1 MTNLQGFSISE
12 VKPVGAKLADWIF
25 ILICA
30 VIILFDSRPW
40 EVMQI
45 HHVILLAMISS
56 SVFILLW
63 WSDRYER
70 EPTCSILWALA
81 WGAFPACFLSIIF
94 ESFAFTTLAG
104 AFIEEAF
111 KLLGLVVAY
120 KRLNIQSWMDG
131 LIIAGYIGLGFAIF
145 EDVLYAISS
154 SDITAMIVERG
165 IFSIFSH
172 TFFSGLGG
180 IVIVFGFLSRRI
192 WISLIGF
199 TIAFTLHLLWNTV
212 LFLEIFTEST
222 GVFFV
227 LYAVIPPV
235 IVIIS
240 AVILRLNE
248 KSELKRKGDL
258 AIASGQ
264 ITQERLILISS
275 LKMRRDYAKKIS
287 TKLER
292 SQFKRSLHEDAR
304 KILSLPLI

>member
-1 MTNLQGFSISE
+1 MTNLEGFSIAE

-30 VIILFDSRPW
+30 VLILFHSRPW

-56 SVFILLW
+56 SVFLLLW

-94 ESFAFTTLAG
+94 ESLAFTTLAG
-104 AFIEEAF
+104 AFIEEVC

-145 EDVLYAISS
+145 EDILYAISTS
-154 SDITAMIVERG
+154 EITAMIVDRG

-192 WISLIGF
+192 WISVIGF
-199 TIAFTLHLLWNTV
+199 IIAFTLHLLWNTI
-212 LFLEIFTEST
+212 LLLEIFTESN
-222 GVFFV
+222 GVFFII
-227 LYAVIPPV
+227 YAVIPPV

-240 AVILRLNE
+240 AIILRLNE
-248 KSELKRKGDL
+248 KSELKRKGNL
-258 AIASGQ
+258 AIGSGQ
-264 ITQERLILISS
+264 ITQERLNLISS
-275 LKMRRDYAKKIS
+275 LKMRRDYARRIS

-292 SQFKRSLHEDAR
+292 SQFKQSLHEDAR
-304 KILSLPLI
+304 KILSHP

>member
-1 MTNLQGFSISE
+1 MTNLEGFSITE

-30 VIILFDSRPW
+30 VIILFQSRPW

-56 SVFILLW
+56 SVFLLLW

-94 ESFAFTTLAG
+94 ESLAFTTLAA
-104 AFIEEAF
+104 AFIEEAS

-145 EDVLYAISS
+145 EDFLYAISS
-154 SDITAMIVERG
+154 TDITAMIVERG

-212 LFLEIFTEST
+212 LLLEIFTESN
-222 GVFFV
+222 GVFFII
-227 LYAVIPPV
+227 YAVIPPV

-240 AVILRLNE
+240 AIILRLKE
-248 KSELKRKGDL
+248 KSELKRKGNL
-258 AIASGQ
+258 AIGSGQ
-264 ITQERLILISS
+264 ITQERLNLISS
-275 LKMRRDYAKKIS
+275 LKIRRDYARKIS

-304 KILSLPLI
+304 KILSHP

>member
-1 MTNLQGFSISE
+1 MTNLEGFSITE

-30 VIILFDSRPW
+30 VLILFQSRPW

-56 SVFILLW
+56 SVFLLLW

-94 ESFAFTTLAG
+94 ESLAFTTLAG
-104 AFIEEAF
+104 AFIEEVC

-120 KRLNIQSWMDG
+120 RRLNIQSWMDG

-145 EDVLYAISS
+145 EDILYAISS
-154 SDITAMIVERG
+154 SEITAMIVDRG

-192 WISLIGF
+192 WISVIGF
-199 TIAFTLHLLWNTV
+199 IIAFTLHLLWNTV
-212 LFLEIFTEST
+212 LLLEIFTESN
-222 GVFFV
+222 GVFFII
-227 LYAVIPPV
+227 YAVIPPV

-240 AVILRLNE
+240 AIILRLNE
-248 KSELKRKGDL
+248 KSELKRKGNL
-258 AIASGQ
+258 AIGSGQ
-264 ITQERLILISS
+264 ITQERLNLISS
-275 LKMRRDYAKKIS
+275 LKMRRDYARKIS

-292 SQFKRSLHEDAR
+292 RQFKRSLHEDAR
-304 KILSLPLI
+304 KILSHP

>member
-1 MTNLQGFSISE
+1 MTNLKGFSIAE

-30 VIILFDSRPW
+30 VIILFQSRPW

-56 SVFILLW
+56 SVFLLLW

-70 EPTCSILWALA
+70 EPPCSILWARA
-81 WGAFPACFLSIIF
+81 WGALPACFLSINF

-154 SDITAMIVERG
+154 TDITAMIVERG

-212 LFLEIFTEST
+212 LFLEIFTESN
-222 GVFFV
+222 GIFFI

-248 KSELKRKGDL
+248 KSELKRKGNL
-258 AIASGQ
+258 AIQSEQ
-264 ITQERLILISS
+264 ITQERLNLISS

-292 SQFKRSLHEDAR
+292 SQFKRSIHEDAR
-304 KILSLPLI
+304 KVLSLP

>member
-1 MTNLQGFSISE
+1 
-12 VKPVGAKLADWIF
+12 
-25 ILICA
+25 
-30 VIILFDSRPW
+30 
-40 EVMQI
+40 MQI

-56 SVFILLW
+56 SVFLLLW

-94 ESFAFTTLAG
+94 ESLAFTTLAA
-104 AFIEEAF
+104 AFIEEAS

-145 EDVLYAISS
+145 EDFLYAISS
-154 SDITAMIVERG
+154 TDITAMIVERG

-199 TIAFTLHLLWNTV
+199 TLAFTLHLLWNTV
-212 LFLEIFTEST
+212 LLLEIFTESN
-222 GVFFV
+222 GVFFIF
-227 LYAVIPPV
+227 YAVIPPV

-240 AVILRLNE
+240 AIILRLKE
-248 KSELKRKGDL
+248 KSELKRKGNL
-258 AIASGQ
+258 AIGSGQ
-264 ITQERLILISS
+264 ITQERLNLISS
-275 LKMRRDYAKKIS
+275 LKIRRDYARKIS

-304 KILSLPLI
+304 KILSHP

>member
-1 MTNLQGFSISE
+1 MTNLEGFSITE

-30 VIILFDSRPW
+30 VLILFQSRPW

-56 SVFILLW
+56 SVFLLLW

-94 ESFAFTTLAG
+94 ESLAFTTLAG
-104 AFIEEAF
+104 AFIEEVC

-145 EDVLYAISS
+145 EDILYAISTS
-154 SDITAMIVERG
+154 EITAMIVDRG

-192 WISLIGF
+192 WISVIGF
-199 TIAFTLHLLWNTV
+199 IIAFTLHLLWNTI
-212 LFLEIFTEST
+212 LLLEIFTESN
-222 GVFFV
+222 GVFFII
-227 LYAVIPPV
+227 YAVIPPV

-240 AVILRLNE
+240 AIILRLNE
-248 KSELKRKGDL
+248 KSELKRKGNL
-258 AIASGQ
+258 AIGSGQ
-264 ITQERLILISS
+264 ITQERLNLISS
-275 LKMRRDYAKKIS
+275 LKMRRDYARRIS

-292 SQFKRSLHEDAR
+292 SQFKQSLHEDAR
-304 KILSLPLI
+304 KILSHP

>member
-1 MTNLQGFSISE
+1 MTNLEGFSITE

-30 VIILFDSRPW
+30 VLILFHSRPW

-56 SVFILLW
+56 SVFLLLW

-94 ESFAFTTLAG
+94 ESLAFTTLAG
-104 AFIEEAF
+104 AFIEEVC

-145 EDVLYAISS
+145 EDILYAISTS
-154 SDITAMIVERG
+154 EITAMIVDRG

-192 WISLIGF
+192 WISVIGF
-199 TIAFTLHLLWNTV
+199 IIAFTLHLLWNTI
-212 LFLEIFTEST
+212 LLLEIFTESN
-222 GVFFV
+222 GVFFII
-227 LYAVIPPV
+227 YAVIPPV

-240 AVILRLNE
+240 AIILRLNE
-248 KSELKRKGDL
+248 KSELKRKGNL
-258 AIASGQ
+258 AIGSGQ
-264 ITQERLILISS
+264 ITQERLNLISS
-275 LKMRRDYAKKIS
+275 LKMRRDYARRIS

-292 SQFKRSLHEDAR
+292 SQFKQSLHEDAR
-304 KILSLPLI
+304 KILSHP

>member
-1 MTNLQGFSISE
+1 MTNLEGFSITE

-30 VIILFDSRPW
+30 VIILFQSRPW

-56 SVFILLW
+56 SVFLLLW

-94 ESFAFTTLAG
+94 ESLAFTTLAA
-104 AFIEEAF
+104 AFIEEAS

-145 EDVLYAISS
+145 EDFLYAISS
-154 SDITAMIVERG
+154 TDITAMIVERG

-212 LFLEIFTEST
+212 LLLEIFTESN
-222 GVFFV
+222 GVFFIF
-227 LYAVIPPV
+227 YAVIPPV

-240 AVILRLNE
+240 AIILRLKE
-248 KSELKRKGDL
+248 KSELKRKGNL
-258 AIASGQ
+258 AIGSGQ
-264 ITQERLILISS
+264 ITQERLNLISS
-275 LKMRRDYAKKIS
+275 LKIRRDYARKIS

-292 SQFKRSLHEDAR
+292 SQFKRLLHEDAR
-304 KILSLPLI
+304 KILSHP

>member
-1 MTNLQGFSISE
+1 MTNLEGFSITE

-30 VIILFDSRPW
+30 VLILFQSRPW

-56 SVFILLW
+56 SVFLLLW

-94 ESFAFTTLAG
+94 ESLAFTTLAA
-104 AFIEEAF
+104 AFIEEAS

-145 EDVLYAISS
+145 EDFLYAISS
-154 SDITAMIVERG
+154 TDITAMIVERG

-212 LFLEIFTEST
+212 LLLEIFTESN
-222 GVFFV
+222 GIFFII
-227 LYAVIPPV
+227 YAVIPPV

-248 KSELKRKGDL
+248 KSELKRKGNL
-258 AIASGQ
+258 AIESEQ
-264 ITQERLILISS
+264 ITQERLNLISS
-275 LKMRRDYAKKIS
+275 LKMRRDYARKIS

-292 SQFKRSLHEDAR
+292 RQFKRSLHEDAR
-304 KILSLPLI
+304 KILSHP

>member
-1 MTNLQGFSISE
+1 MTNLEGFSITE

-30 VIILFDSRPW
+30 VIILFQSRPW

-56 SVFILLW
+56 SVFLLLW

-94 ESFAFTTLAG
+94 ESLAFTTLAA
-104 AFIEEAF
+104 AFIEEAS

-145 EDVLYAISS
+145 EDFLYAISS
-154 SDITAMIVERG
+154 TDITAMIVERG

-212 LFLEIFTEST
+212 LLLEIFTESN
-222 GVFFV
+222 GVFFIF
-227 LYAVIPPV
+227 YAVIPPV

-240 AVILRLNE
+240 AIILRLKE
-248 KSELKRKGDL
+248 KSELKRKGNL
-258 AIASGQ
+258 AIGSGQ
-264 ITQERLILISS
+264 ITQERLNLISS
-275 LKMRRDYAKKIS
+275 LKIRRDYARKIS

-304 KILSLPLI
+304 KILSHP

>member
-292 SQFKRSLHEDAR
+292 SQFKRSIHEDAR
-304 KILSLPLI
+304 KVLSLP

>member
-1 MTNLQGFSISE
+1 MTNLEGFSITE

-30 VIILFDSRPW
+30 VLILFQSRPW

-56 SVFILLW
+56 SVFLLLW

-94 ESFAFTTLAG
+94 ESLAFTTLAG
-104 AFIEEAF
+104 AFIEEVC

-145 EDVLYAISS
+145 EDILYAISS
-154 SDITAMIVERG
+154 SEITAMIVDRG

-192 WISLIGF
+192 WISVIGF
-199 TIAFTLHLLWNTV
+199 IIAFTLHLLWNTV
-212 LFLEIFTEST
+212 LFLEIFTESNR
-222 GVFFV
+222 VFFIM
-227 LYAVIPPV
+227 YAVIPPV

-240 AVILRLNE
+240 AIILRLNE
-248 KSELKRKGDL
+248 KSELKRKGNL
-258 AIASGQ
+258 AIGSGQ
-264 ITQERLILISS
+264 ITQERLNLISS
-275 LKMRRDYAKKIS
+275 LKMRRDYARRIS

-292 SQFKRSLHEDAR
+292 SQFKQSLHEDAR
-304 KILSLPLI
+304 KILSHP

>member
-304 KILSLPLI
+304 KILSLP

>member
-1 MTNLQGFSISE
+1 MRNLQGLSISE
-12 VKPVGAKLADWIF
+12 VKPVGAKFADWIF
-25 ILICA
+25 VLICA

-56 SVFILLW
+56 SVFVLLW
-63 WSDRYER
+63 WADRYER

-154 SDITAMIVERG
+154 SDITAIIVERG

-180 IVIVFGFLSRRI
+180 TVIVFGFLSRRF

-212 LFLEIFTEST
+212 LFLETFTESI

-248 KSELKRKGDL
+248 KSELERKGDL

-287 TKLER
+287 SKLER

>member
-1 MTNLQGFSISE
+1 MTNLEGFSIAG

-30 VIILFDSRPW
+30 VIILFQSRPW

-56 SVFILLW
+56 SVFLLLW

-70 EPTCSILWALA
+70 EPNCSILWALA

-104 AFIEEAF
+104 AFIEEAS

-120 KRLNIQSWMDG
+120 RRLNIQSWMDG
-131 LIIAGYIGLGFAIF
+131 LIIAGYIGLGFAIC

-154 SDITAMIVERG
+154 TDITAMIVERG

-212 LFLEIFTEST
+212 LFLEIFTESN
-222 GVFFV
+222 GVFFII
-227 LYAVIPPV
+227 YAVIPPV

-240 AVILRLNE
+240 SVILRLNE
-248 KSELKRKGDL
+248 KSELKRKGNL
-258 AIASGQ
+258 AIESGQ
-264 ITQERLILISS
+264 ITEERLNLISS

-304 KILSLPLI
+304 KILSHP

>member
-1 MTNLQGFSISE
+1 
-12 VKPVGAKLADWIF
+12 
-25 ILICA
+25 
-30 VIILFDSRPW
+30 
-40 EVMQI
+40 MQI
-45 HHVILLAMISS
+45 HHVISLAMISS
-56 SVFILLW
+56 SVFLLLW

-94 ESFAFTTLAG
+94 EALAFTTLAG
-104 AFIEEAF
+104 AFIEEVC

-145 EDVLYAISS
+145 EDILYAISS
-154 SDITAMIVERG
+154 SEITAMIVDRG

-192 WISLIGF
+192 WISVIGF
-199 TIAFTLHLLWNTV
+199 IIAFTLHLLWNTV
-212 LFLEIFTEST
+212 LLLEIFTESN
-222 GVFFV
+222 GVFFII
-227 LYAVIPPV
+227 YAVIPPV

-240 AVILRLNE
+240 AIILRLNE
-248 KSELKRKGDL
+248 KSELKRKGNL
-258 AIASGQ
+258 AIGSGQ
-264 ITQERLILISS
+264 ITQERLNLISS
-275 LKMRRDYAKKIS
+275 LKMRRDYARKIS

-292 SQFKRSLHEDAR
+292 RQFKRSLHEDAR
-304 KILSLPLI
+304 KILSHP